1 MPTNKLL
8 QAIGDVFDA
17 KKKKQRKQK
26 SNLKIIL
33 AKLKKQSKALE
44 KKLKDESDSKKR
56 KQLQRELNTIC
67 AQRRKGIKLL
77 KSL

>member
-1 MPTNKLL
+1 MPSNKLV
-8 QAIGDVFDA
+8 QAIGDFFDA
-17 KKKKQRKQK
+17 NKKKQRKKK

-33 AKLKKQSKALE
+33 AKLKKQNKALE
-44 KKLKDESDSKKR
+44 KKLKDENDSKKR